1 MCLVRGRSNRS
12 RHDRRHRQRMC
23 GSNGQDVGGGGGDVF
38 AADLMCAAELI
49 LRVGFDVR
57 LVLRRVFVHHFEPL
71 VLLDVALSLGPADC
85 PLVRSETRW

>member
-1 MCLVRGRSNRS
+1 M
-12 RHDRRHRQRMC
+12 
-23 GSNGQDVGGGGGDVF
+23 
-38 AADLMCAAELI
+38 
-49 LRVGFDVR
+49 RVGFDVR